1 MPAETT
7 ATPWLLPTM
16 YWVEGEDA
24 PTNDDVNNES
34 LQLARPMRLST
45 PPEFATIANSNS
57 SSYKRIQDGKLQ
69 VKLGSFRP
77 FDSTDTPSTLI
88 DEGSTITGIEVII
101 FSRFRYQYDYNHLG
115 SADRKRNMHK
125 AYLHLDGTETL
136 LGESMSG
143 THTGFA
149 PYASRS
155 TMDAYLDQYNNTTL
169 QTNEWGDSYNNNL
182 AYHPYMYENY
192 YSPKPLSAN
201 NIWGPGSSLKGVS
214 NLSYGPNAEMGIS
227 DEDVMR
233 ASAGTQIGSSLS
245 FIDSPPN
252 FDHTELTSA
261 QLEELNND
269 MWLTLALGEHPDIY
283 NAFTINI
290 TALYVKIHFIRKEWV
305 IVPTVIPQV
314 NARRRHFMP
323 ELYPDT
329 STAWYD
335 YRTGLRRD
343 KLVKVTGS
351 TGAYNA
357 TSFIS
362 GTYSNR
368 HSFSDGWHENGVW
381 YAHDFSQIPL
391 SAEGHPFIGENNP
404 PPGTNWDGT
413 FETSPLYQVNR
424 TIVEELENLRDIG
437 KIPAEHFA
445 NLFDYEYD
453 INYTTSFPK
462 LGASNLYIIE
472 DDAEMYPHISFTE
485 LFNPVADTN
494 TVNIIINRFEEDHTQ
509 FPYATQD
516 PNREFK
522 GFTYG
527 DNVEIEYD
535 LSVLDYSLP
544 VLGISIPA
552 TNSGA
557 EGCVEDWNNDLI
569 FTDNEEMATLK
580 QALLTDGPVTAE
592 SLDYVTP
599 YPFVFERWH
608 SGRGLC
614 VSREPNAEGRPYWD
628 TIFWEFNEDQVACE
642 EAGYYFVRMGVQ
654 YKNSNMSTYIHQ
666 AHSPLGWYS
675 ESLKALFP
683 FVAPNMYP
691 NLPNDEYALGGDL
704 LTNMQASIFN
714 STYSSRNLKLEFHHG
729 DIISGSMLG
738 LQTRVG
744 WYSKYQ
750 TIPDSI
756 TVYQVMPV
764 NRYTEEVADVRDFD
778 SVDPDLPLSITA
790 IGGVSYASLSLAG
803 LGNKFL
809 VMGSETAVGPP
820 AEEPPVNVNDLY
832 FLGTGHNADNVPTA
846 PEAFD
851 GATETQS
858 TINAASGIWTVN
870 GDGTHPK
877 LSSGTTVVWS
887 SWLNI
892 YQWFGGPLGA
902 FSGNQYIR
910 TDPSLWGNDPLNEFM
925 TPNVDIN
932 FFNILYP
939 THTAPASFVLSF
951 KLSQNGNETGTQP
964 GLLTI
969 ELMTVE
975 NGIHGSNDGNIP
987 ADSSVP
993 LNFIVNGT
1001 AYTSL
1006 GTQINTN
1013 QNSSY
1018 THSGRIETGF
1028 VDPETGSG
1036 DDIPGWT
1043 PVIVNIPDP
1052 PSMFRVK
1059 FTYLRRPA
1067 APFWGTNIP
1076 PPNEAGTAVP
1086 IPHRP
1091 VVAFDNFS
1099 IKGSLVDSTDLGGGG
1114 EN

>member
-1 MPAETT
+1 
-7 ATPWLLPTM
+7 M

-24 PTNDDVNNES
+24 PTNADVDNGS

-45 PPEFATIANSNS
+45 PPEFASISSSNS
-57 SSYKRIQDGKLQ
+57 SSYNRIQDGKLQ
-69 VKLGSFRP
+69 VKLGHFRP
-77 FDSTDTPSTLI
+77 FGSDDTPSTLI

-101 FSRFRYQYDYNHLG
+101 FSRFRPNYSANHLG

-125 AYLHLDGTETL
+125 AYLHLNGTETL

-155 TMDAYLDQYNNTTL
+155 TMDAYVDQLDNTTL
-169 QTNEWGDSYNNNL
+169 ETNEWGSSSTDNL

-192 YSPKPLSAN
+192 NSPKPLTSESTYAQ
-201 NIWGPGSSLKGVS
+201 GSSSKGVS
-214 NLSYGPNAEMGIS
+214 NLSYGPNAEMGIV

-245 FIDSPPN
+245 FINSPPN
-252 FDHTELTSA
+252 FAHTELTFA
-261 QLEELNND
+261 QLEELNDD
-269 MWLTLALGEHPDIY
+269 MWLTLALGEHPDIA

-335 YRTGLRRD
+335 YRTGLKRD
-343 KLVKVTGS
+343 KLVKVNS
-351 TGAYNA
+351 TLGAYA
-357 TSFIS
+357 ADSFIS

-368 HSFSDGWHENGVW
+368 HSFSDGWRENGVW
-381 YAHDFSQIPL
+381 YAKDFSQIPL
-391 SAEGHPFIGENNP
+391 SEEGFPYTGESPSP
-404 PPGTNWDGT
+404 PDANYYDGT
-413 FETSPLYQVNR
+413 FLTDDYHVNR

-437 KIPAEHFA
+437 KIPAEHFE

-453 INYTTSFPK
+453 IDYTTSFPR
-462 LGASNLYIIE
+462 LGTSTTYRIE
-472 DDAEMYPHISFTE
+472 DHAEMYPYISFID
-485 LFNPVADTN
+485 LFNPVANTN
-494 TVNIIINRFEEDHTQ
+494 TVNIIINRFEEDHTE
-509 FPYATQD
+509 FPYATDD
-516 PNREFK
+516 PDREFK

-557 EGCVEDWNNDLI
+557 DGCVEDWNNDPI
-569 FTDNEEMATLK
+569 FTDNMEMATLK
-580 QALLTDGPVTAE
+580 QALLTDGPLTAE

-614 VSREPNAEGRPYWD
+614 VNREPAPQEQMSWD
-628 TIFWEFNEDQVACE
+628 TIFWEFNEDQAACE

-654 YKNSNMSTYIHQ
+654 YRDKLPSFYTSY
-666 AHSPLGWYS
+666 AHKPLGWQS
-675 ESLKALFP
+675 VSLKVLFP

-691 NLPNDEYALGGDL
+691 NLPDGEYALGGDL

-729 DIISGSMLG
+729 DIISGGMLG

-744 WYSKYQ
+744 WYRKYQ

-764 NRYTEEVADVRDFD
+764 NRYTEEVTDVKDFD
-778 SVDPDLPLSITA
+778 SFVYNQFSLDNSSITA
-790 IGGVSYASLSLAG
+790 IGGVSYASLSAVTLS
-803 LGNKFL
+803 NRFQ
-809 VMGSETAVGPP
+809 VMGSETVVGPP
-820 AEEPPVNVNDLY
+820 SAVEEPPVNVNDLY
-832 FLGTGHNADNVPTA
+832 FLGTGHNEDNVPTA

-851 GATETQS
+851 EATETQS
-858 TINAASGIWTVN
+858 TITAASGTWTVN
-870 GDGTHPK
+870 GDGTYHPK
-877 LSSGTTVVWS
+877 LSSGTTVVYS
-887 SWLNI
+887 SWSGV
-892 YQWFGGPLGA
+892 YQWYGGPLGA

-910 TDPSLWGNDPLNEFM
+910 TQPSPWGDDPLNEFM

-932 FFNILYP
+932 FFNTLYP
-939 THTAPASFVLSF
+939 THNAPDSFVLSF
-951 KLSQNGNETGTQP
+951 RLSQNGNETGTQP

-969 ELMTVE
+969 ELMPVE
-975 NGIHGSNDGNIP
+975 GGTHGSNDGTIP
-987 ADSSVP
+987 VNSSVP
-993 LNFIVNGT
+993 LSFEVNNIE
-1001 AYTSL
+1001 YTSL

-1013 QNSSY
+1013 QDSSY
-1018 THSGRIETGF
+1018 LHSGRIETGS
-1028 VDPETGSG
+1028 VDPTMGSG
-1036 DDIPGWT
+1036 GNIPGWT
-1043 PVIVNIPDP
+1043 PVIVNIPSP
-1052 PSMFRVK
+1052 HSMFRVK
-1059 FTYLRRPA
+1059 FTYLRRPTQ
-1067 APFWGTNIP
+1067 PFFGDP
-1076 PPNEAGTAVP
+1076 LPPNEAGTALPV
-1086 IPHRP
+1086 PHRP

-1099 IKGSLVDSTDLGGGG
+1099 IKGSLVDPTAETGGGG
-1114 EN
+1114 IGK